1 MNKIT
6 KHLTAT
12 ARLTLYYALSLSLLL
27 VILSGATVL
36 VVRFYQNDAAKKEI
50 ESVET
55 EIARLIYINEAK
67 NLSSAMKYEDGIYLN
82 AEKNGEPFYTSEGF
96 HFELDPSLAP
106 DRFHSLEDDNDADY
120 LLMSTEF
127 KNGDDIYSI
136 VLVNDMQSEKRFLL
150 ILFFVMLAIDV
161 AGLIISVLM
170 GALMAKQVLKP
181 IKTLTEAT
189 KQISSENLSGRIK
202 SPVAKDEIYRL
213 TKAINEMYERL
224 EQAFDKQ
231 KQFISDASHELRTP
245 LASIKGYA
253 SLISRWGKDDRA
265 ALEKSVDSI
274 QEETEYMS
282 ILIDKLLFL
291 ARMDKRVAQLSD
303 CSLSALVTE
312 EAENLKVYA
321 EGFNIVCDC
330 KNGVSAKTDKALVQ
344 QLMRILTDNATK
356 FTPAG
361 GTITLGCK
369 RENGSAVIWVADTGS
384 GISHANQSK
393 IFDRFFTENTSR
405 NKDISGNGLGLSIAK
420 SICDVLGASIVLQSE
435 PEQGA
440 KFNVIFR

>member
-1 MNKIT
+1 
-6 KHLTAT
+6 
-12 ARLTLYYALSLSLLL
+12 
-27 VILSGATVL
+27 
-36 VVRFYQNDAAKKEI
+36 
-50 ESVET
+50 
-55 EIARLIYINEAK
+55 
-67 NLSSAMKYEDGIYLN
+67 
-82 AEKNGEPFYTSEGF
+82 
-96 HFELDPSLAP
+96 
-106 DRFHSLEDDNDADY
+106 
-120 LLMSTEF
+120 
-127 KNGDDIYSI
+127 
-136 VLVNDMQSEKRFLL
+136 
-150 ILFFVMLAIDV
+150 
-161 AGLIISVLM
+161 
-170 GALMAKQVLKP
+170 
-181 IKTLTEAT
+181 
-189 KQISSENLSGRIK
+189 
-202 SPVAKDEIYRL
+202 
-213 TKAINEMYERL
+213 
-224 EQAFDKQ
+224 
-231 KQFISDASHELRTP
+231 
-245 LASIKGYA
+245 
-253 SLISRWGKDDRA
+253 
-265 ALEKSVDSI
+265 I

-356 FTPAG
+356 FTPEG

-420 SICDVLGASIVLQSE
+420 SICDVLGASIVLESE